1 MYDRLVKLDRYESFR
16 MNRRDLSQGKGIHSI
31 IFHML
36 LKKFP
41 QVKDDLAFDQKC
53 PPPLTGKELPR
64 GNDVKPIFCALSWMP
79 HKT

>member
-1 MYDRLVKLDRYESFR
+1 
-16 MNRRDLSQGKGIHSI
+16 
-31 IFHML
+31 ML